1 MSPSERY
8 QKLRKEGV
16 PDLHNHELLRACKY
30 DNDLLAEFLEANK
43 EFIFLIISQYKG
55 NIETLKDRFNVSEE
69 ELLQHAYIGII
80 SALREFDFDRGVKFT
95 TFAFRPIIWE
105 INQLLYN
112 DSKLVRLSRSA
123 VNLIRRMEEV
133 ESDLGYYPPP
143 EEMAE
148 ILDVPVE
155 RIEEVLRFATD
166 LTYLDSLENFEPIDT
181 FSQYEKEITDKV
193 YVDNLIEEAGLDE
206 FETQVAQLI
215 MEGLNNSQ
223 IADRLGVYSMSINR
237 AIERIKSKIENNF
250 VGRRLSKYEEEIEII
265 SDEMIETGQIISIK
279 DMKELLDV
287 CGFDLNNYTTRILYY
302 IRQKAIKRIEDDVKL
317 N

>member
-55 NIETLKDRFNVSEE
+55 NIETLKNRFNVSEE

-123 VNLIRRMEEV
+123 IDLIRRMEEV